1 MDLPSAI
8 AGQRK
13 AVLNAIHL
21 AWRLDNL
28 TGKTYDAP
36 LVVCISDRDG
46 GKERKETKS
55 YNGF

>member
-36 LVVCISDRDG
+36 LVVCISYRDG

-55 YNGF
+55 